1 MSADNP
7 HFGHVDDAAYK
18 IPDLI
23 KQLGDVGFGVQ
34 LDQDRI
40 DMVDAIAQ
48 HAHNV
53 QELLLD
59 GLQSIGHVM
68 SLSGCGDFEVGDL
81 HVMQL
86 GVLVKHLANEANFLR
101 VTHGD
106 MQHILSEQAALK
118 ASKDAVRRRASNK
131 NAAEGRA

>member
-1 MSADNP
+1 MSANNP
-7 HFGHVDDAAYK
+7 HFGHVDDAAYR

-23 KQLGDVGFGVQ
+23 KQLGDVSFSVQ

-40 DMVDAIAQ
+40 DIVDAIAQ

-59 GLQSIGHVM
+59 GLQSIGHLM
-68 SLSGCGDFEVGDL
+68 SLAACGDCEVENL

-101 VTHGD
+101 ATHGD
-106 MQHILSEQAALK
+106 MREILSEQALMQVSATRG
-118 ASKDAVRRRASNK
+118 SKRQSRTKEKDPA
-131 NAAEGRA
+131 